1 MIIELSLETYM
12 VSDAWLY
19 PLRGGNVFEFFLGM
33 NIGIVCLHWI
43 FITYAIEWRP
53 TRYVILHGS
62 LWILS
67 MLNLSYVNG
76 LMSL

>member
-1 MIIELSLETYM
+1 MIIELSLETY
-12 VSDAWLY
+12 SIADAWLY
-19 PLRGGNVFEFFLGM
+19 PFRGSNVFEFFLTM
-33 NIGIVCLHWI
+33 NIMIVGIHWI
-43 FITYAIEWRP
+43 FIAYAIEWRP

-67 MLNLSYVNG
+67 ILNLSYVNG